1 MFEENKVVMLAGG
14 TQHAVALSRDGS
26 DAPVPV
32 LNTSTFV
39 AGEEVAGP
47 VADEEDIEEE
57 VEQPEVQQIIQAKSS
72 QPAASP
78 IKSQKVEASVKNASQ
93 SQHAEVVKSQEAF

>member
-1 MFEENKVVMLAGG
+1 VYSWGFGENYVLGNRDDCNEFKPYKLDPRMFEENKVVMLAGG

-57 VEQPEVQQIIQAKSS
+57 VEQPEVQ
-72 QPAASP
+72 
-78 IKSQKVEASVKNASQ
+78 
-93 SQHAEVVKSQEAF
+93 